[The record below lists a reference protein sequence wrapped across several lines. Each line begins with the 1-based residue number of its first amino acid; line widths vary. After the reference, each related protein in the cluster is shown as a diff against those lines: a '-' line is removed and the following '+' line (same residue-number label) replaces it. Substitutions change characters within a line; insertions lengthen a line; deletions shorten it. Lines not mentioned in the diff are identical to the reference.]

1 MITIIVEKPS
11 VARQISRVIGA
22 MERKVG
28 YYGGNNYCVTWAFGH
43 LIQLAMPEAYGVVG
57 YRQENLPIIP
67 DMFQLVSRKD
77 GKGKEDDGV
86 KEQLRVIKN
95 LFEHTE
101 KIIVATDAGR
111 EGELI
116 FRYLYQYLD
125 CHVPFQ
131 RLWISSLTDKAIKE
145 GLKNLKDG
153 HDFDNLFLSAKAR
166 SEADWLVGINATQA
180 LTIAAG
186 RGTYSL
192 GRVQTP
198 TLAMVCRRFLE
209 NKNFKPTQ
217 FWQMHFTTGGDG
229 KAASKREQSQTCL
242 NSAEREQPRPKVRAV
257 KFQTTERWDDKTTA
271 ESLYQQLKGYKS
283 VVISKVECKEK
294 TEEPP
299 LLYDLTALQKD
310 ANVKY
315 GFTAEQTLAIAQKL
329 YEAKVITYP
338 RTSSRYIPDD
348 VYDEI
353 PKLLRTFQDNEQWG
367 ALSMTICKPN
377 THSVD
382 ASKVT
387 DHHALL
393 ITGEK
398 LEHPSNDD
406 KKIYNMI
413 VARMLEAFSDK
424 CEKQQTT
431 ITVEVDGVQ
440 FVTKGTVIKKAGW
453 RFIQNEENDNDRL
466 PNWKEGQE
474 LVVSGWG
481 LAEGKTKPIPIHTEA
496 TLLSEMESCGKGIDD
511 EELAQ
516 AIKECGIGTPATRAN
531 IIETLINREY
541 MIRLNKQLIPTEK
554 GLFIYDLLK
563 DKQIADVAMTGQWE
577 KVLSRIERGEYNA
590 NDFRKGIEDYTGSI
604 VQELLSLEDKFEYS
618 GIGIPCPKCG
628 KGTMQFYKKVV
639 KCDNPACD
647 CNVFREK
654 AGKELTNDQLKALL
668 KEGKTGIIK
677 GFKSNQG
684 NSFDA
689 IVKLNP
695 ETFQTEFSFP
705 ERKKY
710 VKKPLSRK

>member
-1 MITIIVEKPS
+1 MCKTTESIYYHTMITIIAEKPS
-11 VARQISRVIGA
+11 VARQISRVVGA

-57 YRQENLPIIP
+57 FRQENLPIIP

-77 GKGKEDDGV
+77 AKGKEDDGV

-186 RGTYSL
+186 RDTYSL

-217 FWQMHFTTGGDG
+217 FWQMHFTTEGDG
-229 KAASKREQSQTCL
+229 NAI
-242 NSAEREQPRPKVRAV
+242 
-257 KFQTTERWDDKTTA
+257 KFLTTGRWNDKTKA
-271 ESLYQQLKGYKS
+271 ENLYQQLKGYKS

-294 TEEPP
+294 AEEPP

-310 ANVKY
+310 ANVRY
-315 GFTAEQTLAIAQKL
+315 GFTAEQTLAIVQKL
-329 YEAKVITYP
+329 YEAKAITYP
-338 RTSSRYIPDD
+338 RTSSRFIPDD

-353 PKLLRTFQDNEQWG
+353 PKLLRTLQDNEQWG
-367 ALSMTICKPN
+367 ALSMTIRKPN

-398 LEHPSNDD
+398 QEHPSNDD

-413 VARMLEAFSDK
+413 VARMLEAFSEK

-431 ITVEVDGVQ
+431 IAVEVDGVQ

-453 RFIQNEENDNDRL
+453 RFIQNEETDNDRL

-481 LAEGKTKPIPIHTEA
+481 LAEGKTKPVPIHTEA
-496 TLLSEMESCGKGIDD
+496 TLLSEMESCGKGIED

-516 AIKECGIGTPATRAN
+516 AIKECGIGTPATRAS
-531 IIETLINREY
+531 IIETLISREY

-563 DKQIADVAMTGQWE
+563 DKQIANVAMTGQWE
-577 KVLSRIERGEYNA
+577 QTLARIERGEYSSD
-590 NDFRKGIEDYTGSI
+590 DFRKGIEDYTTDI
-604 VQELLSLEDKFEYS
+604 VQELLSLEDKFEHS

-639 KCDNPACD
+639 KCDNPACE
-647 CNVFREK
+647 CHVFREK

-668 KEGKTGIIK
+668 TEGKTGIIK
-677 GFKSNQG
+677 GFKSKQG
-684 NSFDA
+684 NAFDA
-689 IVKLNP
+689 VVILNR
-695 ETFQTEFSFP
+695 ETYQTEFSFP
-705 ERKKY
+705 EQKKN

>member
-1 MITIIVEKPS
+1 MITIIAEKPS
-11 VARQISRVIGA
+11 VARQISRVVGA
-22 MERKVG
+22 TQRKVG
-28 YYGGNNYCVTWAFGH
+28 YYGGNGYCVTWAFGH
-43 LIQLAMPEAYGVVG
+43 LIQLAMPEAYGVTG
-57 YRQENLPIIP
+57 FRREALPIIP
-67 DMFQLVSRKD
+67 KEFQLVIRKNL
-77 GKGKEDDGV
+77 KGDEELSLN
-86 KEQLRVIKN
+86 EQVYTIKN
-95 LFEHTE
+95 LFENSE
-101 KIIVATDAGR
+101 YIIVATDAGR

-116 FRYLYQYLD
+116 FRYVYQYLN
-125 CHVPFQ
+125 CHTPFK

-145 GLKNLKDG
+145 GLDNLRNG
-153 HDFDNLFLSAKAR
+153 HEYDNLFLAAKAR

-186 RGTYSL
+186 KGTYSL

-209 NKNFKPTQ
+209 NKNFKPIQ
-217 FWQMHFTTGGDG
+217 FWQMHFTTEGDG
-229 KAASKREQSQTCL
+229 DAI
-242 NSAEREQPRPKVRAV
+242 
-257 KFQTTERWDDKTTA
+257 KFQTTERWNDKTTA
-271 ESLYQQLKGYKS
+271 ENLYQQLKGNKN
-283 VVISKVECKEK
+283 VVVSKVECKDK

-315 GFTAEQTLAIAQKL
+315 GYTAEHTLSIAQKL

-348 VYDEI
+348 VFEEI
-353 PKLLRTFQDNEQWG
+353 PKLLRTLENSQQWG
-367 ALSMTICKPN
+367 ALSMTIRKPN
-377 THSVD
+377 TRSVD

-398 LEHPSNDD
+398 LEYPSNDD

-413 VARMLEAFSDK
+413 VARMLEAFSEK

-431 ITVEVDGVQ
+431 VTVEVKGVT
-440 FVTKGTVIKKAGW
+440 FAVKGTVIKKAGW
-453 RFIQNEENDNDRL
+453 RFIQNEEADNDRL

-474 LVVSGWG
+474 LAISGWG
-481 LAEGKTKPIPIHTEA
+481 LAEGKTKPVPIHTEA
-496 TLLSEMESCGKGIDD
+496 TLLSEMESCGKGIED

-577 KVLSRIERGEYNA
+577 QSLARIERGEYSA
-590 NDFRKGIEDYTGSI
+590 EDFRKGIEDYTGSI
-604 VQELLSLEDKFEYS
+604 VQELLSLEDKFVHS

-647 CNVFREK
+647 CHVFREK

-668 KEGKTGIIK
+668 TDGKTGIIK
-677 GFKSNQG
+677 GFKSKQG

-705 ERKKY
+705 ERKKSA
-710 VKKPLSRK
+710 KKGKSR

>member
-1 MITIIVEKPS
+1 MITIIAEKPS
-11 VARQISRVIGA
+11 VARQISRVVGA

-43 LIQLAMPEAYGVVG
+43 LIQLAMPEAYGVTG
-57 YRQENLPIIP
+57 FRRESLPIIP
-67 DMFQLVSRKD
+67 DEFQLISRKD
-77 GKGKEDDGV
+77 AKGNEDAGV
-86 KEQLRVIKN
+86 KEQLKVIKN
-95 LFEHTE
+95 LFEHSE
-101 KIIVATDAGR
+101 KVIVATDAGR

-125 CHVPFQ
+125 CHVPFL

-153 HDFDNLFLSAKAR
+153 HDFDNLYLSAKAR

-186 RGTYSL
+186 KGTYSL

-198 TLAMVCRRFLE
+198 TLAMVCRRFTE
-209 NKNFKPTQ
+209 NKNFKPKA
-217 FWQMHFTTGGDG
+217 FWQMHFTTEGDG
-229 KAASKREQSQTCL
+229 G
-242 NSAEREQPRPKVRAV
+242 AV
-257 KFQTTERWDDKTTA
+257 KFLTAERWEDKETA
-271 ESLYQQLKGYKS
+271 ETLYQQLKGNKS
-283 VVISKVECKEK
+283 VVITKVECKEK

-329 YEAKVITYP
+329 YEAKAITYP

-353 PKLLRTFQDNEQWG
+353 PKLLRTLADNEQWG
-367 ALSMTICKPN
+367 ALSMTIRKPSRR
-377 THSVD
+377 SVD

-398 LEHPSNDD
+398 LQYPSNDD

-413 VARMLEAFSDK
+413 IARMLEAFSDK
-424 CEKQQTT
+424 CVKELTT
-431 ITVEVDGVQ
+431 VTAEVNGVP
-440 FVTKGTVIKKAGW
+440 FVTKGTVIRQPGW
-453 RFIQNEENDNDRL
+453 RFINNEETDNDRL
-466 PNWKEGQE
+466 PKWKEGQM
-474 LVVSGWG
+474 LSVSGWG
-481 LAEGKTKPIPIHTEA
+481 LAEGKTKPVPIHTEA
-496 TLLSEMESCGKGIDD
+496 TLLSEMESCGKGIED

-531 IIETLINREY
+531 IIETLIAREY
-541 MIRLNKQLIPTEK
+541 MIRLSKQLIPTEK

-563 DKQIADVAMTGQWE
+563 DRQIADVAMTGQWE
-577 KVLSRIERGEYNA
+577 QTLARIERGEYNA
-590 NDFRKGIEDYTGSI
+590 DDFRKGIENYTGSI
-604 VQELLSLEDKFEYS
+604 VQELLSLEDRFEHS

-647 CNVFREK
+647 CHVFREK

-668 KEGKTGIIK
+668 TEGRTGIIK
-677 GFKSNQG
+677 GFKSKQG

-689 IVKLNP
+689 VVTLNRD
-695 ETFQTEFSFP
+695 TFQTEFSFP
-705 ERKKY
+705 ERKKSA
-710 VKKPLSRK
+710 KKPQSRK

>member
-1 MITIIVEKPS
+1 MYKTTESIYYHTMITIIAEKPS
-11 VARQISRVIGA
+11 VARQISRVVGA

-57 YRQENLPIIP
+57 FRRESLPIIP

-95 LFEHTE
+95 LLEHTE

-153 HDFDNLFLSAKAR
+153 HDFDDLFLSAKAR
-166 SEADWLVGINATQA
+166 SEADWIVGINATQA

-186 RGTYSL
+186 KGTYSL

-217 FWQMHFTTGGDG
+217 FWQMHFTTEDDGD
-229 KAASKREQSQTCL
+229 
-242 NSAEREQPRPKVRAV
+242 VI
-257 KFQTTERWDDKTTA
+257 KFQTTVRWNDKTTA
-271 ESLYQQLKGYKS
+271 ESLYQQLKGDKS

-294 TEEPP
+294 AEEPP

-310 ANVKY
+310 ANVRY
-315 GFTAEQTLAIAQKL
+315 GFTAEQTLTIAQKL

-353 PKLLRTFQDNEQWG
+353 PKLLRTLQENEQWG
-367 ALSMTICKPN
+367 ALSMTIRKPN
-377 THSVD
+377 TRSVD
-382 ASKVT
+382 ATKVT

-413 VARMLEAFSDK
+413 VARMLEAFSEK

-431 ITVEVDGVQ
+431 IMVEVDGVQ

-453 RFIQNEENDNDRL
+453 RFIQNEETDNDRL

-474 LVVSGWG
+474 LAVSGWG
-481 LAEGKTKPIPIHTEA
+481 LAEGKTKPVPIHTEA

-516 AIKECGIGTPATRAN
+516 AIKDCGIGTPATRAN

-577 KVLSRIERGEYNA
+577 KALSRIERGEYNA
-590 NDFRKGIEDYTGSI
+590 NNFRKGIEDYTTGI
-604 VQELLSLEDKFEYS
+604 VQELLSLEDKFEHS

-647 CNVFREK
+647 CHVFREK
-654 AGKELTNDQLKALL
+654 AGKELTNEQLKALL
-668 KEGKTGIIK
+668 TEGKTGIIK
-677 GFKSNQG
+677 GFKSKQG

-689 IVKLNP
+689 VVTLNH
-695 ETFQTEFSFP
+695 ETYQTEFSFP
-705 ERKKY
+705 ERKKNS
-710 VKKPLSRK
+710 KKPLSRK

>member
-1 MITIIVEKPS
+1 MITIIAEKPS
-11 VARQISRVIGA
+11 VARQISRVVGA
-22 MERKVG
+22 TQRKIG
-28 YYGGNNYCVTWAFGH
+28 YYGGNGYCVTWAFGH
-43 LIQLAMPEAYGVVG
+43 LVQLAMPDAYGVTG
-57 YRQENLPIIP
+57 FRRESLPIIP
-67 DMFQLVSRKD
+67 DEFQLVARK
-77 GKGKEDDGV
+77 GAKQEVEGIN
-86 KEQLRVIKN
+86 EQMRVIKN
-95 LFEHTE
+95 LFTHSDS
-101 KIIVATDAGR
+101 IIVATDAGR

-116 FRYLYQYLD
+116 FRYLYQFLD
-125 CHVPFQ
+125 CHTPFQ

-145 GLKNLKDG
+145 GLNTLKDG

-166 SEADWLVGINATQA
+166 SEADWLIGINATQA

-186 RGTYSL
+186 KGTYSL

-217 FWQMHFTTGGDG
+217 FWQMHFTTEGDG
-229 KAASKREQSQTCL
+229 Q
-242 NSAEREQPRPKVRAV
+242 AV
-257 KFQTTERWDDKTTA
+257 KFQTPERWKDKETA
-271 ESLYQQLKGYKS
+271 ESLYQQIKGNKS
-283 VVISKVECKEK
+283 VVITKVECKEK

-329 YEAKVITYP
+329 YEAKAITYP
-338 RTSSRYIPDD
+338 RTSSRYILDD

-353 PKLLRTFQDNEQWG
+353 PKLLRTLQDNEQWG
-367 ALSMTICKPN
+367 ALSMTIRKPN
-377 THSVD
+377 TRSVD
-382 ASKVT
+382 SSKVT

-431 ITVEVDGVQ
+431 VNVEVDGVQ
-440 FVTKGTVIKKAGW
+440 FVTKGTVIMKAGW
-453 RFIQNEENDNDRL
+453 RFIQNEETNNDRL
-466 PNWKEGQE
+466 PNWKEGQT
-474 LVVSGWG
+474 LPISGWG
-481 LAEGKTKPIPIHTEA
+481 LAEGKTKPVPIHTEA
-496 TLLSEMESCGKGIDD
+496 TLLSEMESCGKGIND

-577 KVLSRIERGEYNA
+577 QALARIERGEYSA
-590 NDFRKGIEDYTGSI
+590 EDFRKGIEDYTGSI
-604 VQELLSLEDKFEYS
+604 VQELLFLEDKFEHS

-647 CNVFREK
+647 CHVFREK
-654 AGKELTNDQLKALL
+654 AGKELTNEQLKALL
-668 KEGKTGIIK
+668 TEGKTGIIK
-677 GFKSNQG
+677 GFKSKQG

-689 IVKLNP
+689 VVTLNH
-695 ETFQTEFSFP
+695 ETYQTEFSFP
-705 ERKKY
+705 ERKSQP
-710 VKKPLSRK
+710 KKGKTRK

>member
-1 MITIIVEKPS
+1 MITIIAEKPS
-11 VARQISRVIGA
+11 VARQISRVVGA

-43 LIQLAMPEAYGVVG
+43 LIQLAMPEAYGVTG
-57 YRQENLPIIP
+57 FRRESLPIIP
-67 DMFQLVSRKD
+67 NVFQLVSRKD
-77 GKGKEDDGV
+77 AKGKEDDGV

-166 SEADWLVGINATQA
+166 SEADWLVGINATQV

-186 RGTYSL
+186 KGTYSL

-209 NKNFKPTQ
+209 NKNFVPTQ
-217 FWQMHFTTGGDG
+217 FWQMHFTTEGDG
-229 KAASKREQSQTCL
+229 K
-242 NSAEREQPRPKVRAV
+242 AV
-257 KFQTTERWDDKTTA
+257 KFQTTERWNDKTTA
-271 ESLYQQLKGYKS
+271 ESLYQQLKGNKS

-310 ANVKY
+310 ANVRY
-315 GFTAEQTLAIAQKL
+315 GFTAEQTLTIAQKL

-338 RTSSRYIPDD
+338 RTSSRYISDD
-348 VYDEI
+348 VYEEI
-353 PKLLRTFQDNEQWG
+353 PKLLRTLQDNEQWG
-367 ALSMTICKPN
+367 ALSMTIRKPN

-413 VARMLEAFSDK
+413 VARMLEAFSEK

-431 ITVEVDGVQ
+431 ITVEVEGVL
-440 FVTKGTVIKKAGW
+440 FAVKGTVIKKAGW
-453 RFIQNEENDNDRL
+453 RFIHNEDTDNDRL
-466 PNWKEGQE
+466 PNWIEGQE
-474 LVVSGWG
+474 LAISGWG
-481 LAEGKTKPIPIHTEA
+481 LAEGKTKPVPIHTEA
-496 TLLSEMESCGKGIDD
+496 SLLSEMESCGKGIND

-516 AIKECGIGTPATRAN
+516 AIKECGIGTPATRAS
-531 IIETLINREY
+531 IIETLIAREY
-541 MIRLNKQLIPTEK
+541 IIRLNKQLIPTEK

-577 KVLSRIERGEYNA
+577 QALARIERGEYSA
-590 NDFRKGIEDYTGSI
+590 EDFRKGIEDYTGSI
-604 VQELLSLEDKFEYS
+604 VQELLFLEDKFEHS

-639 KCDNPACD
+639 KCVNPACD
-647 CNVFREK
+647 CHVFREK
-654 AGKELTNDQLKALL
+654 AGKELTNEQLKALL
-668 KEGKTGIIK
+668 TEGKTGIIK
-677 GFKSNQG
+677 GFKSKQG

-689 IVKLNP
+689 VVTLNH
-695 ETFQTEFSFP
+695 ETYQTEFSFP
-705 ERKKY
+705 ERKSQP
-710 VKKPLSRK
+710 KKGKTRK

>member
-1 MITIIVEKPS
+1 MYKTTESIYYHTMITIIAEKPS
-11 VARQISRVIGA
+11 VARQISRVVGA
-22 MERKVG
+22 LERKVG
-28 YYGGNNYCVTWAFGH
+28 YYGGNNYCVTWAYGH
-43 LIQLAMPEAYGVVG
+43 LIQLAMPEAYGVTG
-57 YRQENLPIIP
+57 FRRDSLPIIP
-67 DMFQLVSRKD
+67 DVFQLVSRKD
-77 GKGKEDDGV
+77 GKGKEDDAV

-95 LFEHTE
+95 LLEHTE

-153 HDFDNLFLSAKAR
+153 HDFDNLFHSAKAR

-217 FWQMHFTTGGDG
+217 FWQMHFTTED
-229 KAASKREQSQTCL
+229 KSK
-242 NSAEREQPRPKVRAV
+242 VV
-257 KFQTTERWDDKTTA
+257 KFQTSERWNDKTTA
-271 ESLYQQLKGYKS
+271 ENLYQQLKGYKS
-283 VVISKVECKEK
+283 VIISKVECKEK
-294 TEEPP
+294 AEEPP

-310 ANVKY
+310 ANVRY
-315 GFTAEQTLAIAQKL
+315 GFTAEQTLTIAQKL
-329 YEAKVITYP
+329 YEAKAITYP
-338 RTSSRYIPDD
+338 RTSSCYISDD

-353 PKLLRTFQDNEQWG
+353 PKLLRTLQDNEQWG
-367 ALSMTICKPN
+367 ALSMTIRKPN

-413 VARMLEAFSDK
+413 VDRMLEAFSDK

-440 FVTKGTVIKKAGW
+440 FVTKGTVVKKAGW
-453 RFIQNEENDNDRL
+453 RFIQNEETDNDRL

-474 LVVSGWG
+474 LAVSGWG
-481 LAEGKTKPIPIHTEA
+481 LAEGKTKPVPIHTEA

-541 MIRLNKQLIPTEK
+541 MNRLNKQLIPTEK

-577 KVLSRIERGEYNA
+577 QTLARIERGEYSA
-590 NDFRKGIEDYTGSI
+590 EDFRKGIEDYTGSI
-604 VQELLSLEDKFEYS
+604 VQELLSLEDKFEHS
-618 GIGIPCPKCG
+618 GIGILCPKCG
-628 KGTMQFYKKVV
+628 KGTMLFYKKVV

-647 CNVFREK
+647 CHVFREK

-668 KEGKTGIIK
+668 TEGRTGVIK
-677 GFKSNQG
+677 GFKSKQG

-689 IVKLNP
+689 VVILNR
-695 ETFQTEFSFP
+695 ETYQTEFSFP
-705 ERKKY
+705 ERKNM
-710 VKKPLSRK
+710 

>member
-1 MITIIVEKPS
+1 MITIIAEKPS
-11 VARQISRVIGA
+11 VARQISRVVGA

-43 LIQLAMPEAYGVVG
+43 LIQLAMPEAYGVTG
-57 YRQENLPIIP
+57 FRRESLPIIP
-67 DMFQLVSRKD
+67 EMFHLVSRKD
-77 GKGKEDDGV
+77 AKGKEDDGV

-186 RGTYSL
+186 KGTYSL

-217 FWQMHFTTGGDG
+217 FWQMHFTTEGDG
-229 KAASKREQSQTCL
+229 K
-242 NSAEREQPRPKVRAV
+242 AV
-257 KFQTTERWDDKTTA
+257 KFQTAERWNDKETA
-271 ESLYQQLKGYKS
+271 ESLYQQLKGNKS

-315 GFTAEQTLAIAQKL
+315 GFTAEQTLAVAQKL
-329 YEAKVITYP
+329 YEAKAITYP

-353 PKLLRTFQDNEQWG
+353 PKLLRTLQDNEQWG
-367 ALSMTICKPN
+367 ALSMTIRKPN
-377 THSVD
+377 TRSVD

-398 LEHPSNDD
+398 IEHPSNDD

-413 VARMLEAFSDK
+413 VARMLEAFSEK

-431 ITVEVDGVQ
+431 VTVEVEGVP
-440 FVTKGTVIKKAGW
+440 FAVKGTVIKKAGW
-453 RFIQNEENDNDRL
+453 RFIQNEDTDNDRL
-466 PNWKEGQE
+466 PNWKEGQT
-474 LVVSGWG
+474 LPVSGWG
-481 LAEGKTKPIPIHTEA
+481 MAEGKTKPVPIHTEA

-516 AIKECGIGTPATRAN
+516 AIKECGIGTPATRAS
-531 IIETLINREY
+531 IIETLIAREY
-541 MIRLNKQLIPTEK
+541 IIRLNKQLISTEK
-554 GLFIYDLLK
+554 GLFINDLLK
-563 DKQIADVAMTGQWE
+563 DKQIADVAMTRQWE
-577 KVLSRIERGEYNA
+577 QTFARIERGEYSA
-590 NDFRKGIEDYTGSI
+590 DDFRKGIEDYTAGI
-604 VQELLSLEDKFEYS
+604 VQELLSLEDRFEHS

-647 CNVFREK
+647 CHVFREK

-668 KEGKTGIIK
+668 TDGKTGIIK
-677 GFKSNQG
+677 GFKSKQG
-684 NSFDA
+684 NPFDA
-689 IVKLNP
+689 IVRLNP
-695 ETFQTEFSFP
+695 ETFQTEFEFP
-705 ERKKY
+705 ERKSQP
-710 VKKPLSRK
+710 KKGKTRK

>member
-1 MITIIVEKPS
+1 MITIIAEKPS
-11 VARQISRVIGA
+11 VARQISRVVGA

-28 YYGGNNYCVTWAFGH
+28 YYGGNNYCVTWVFGH
-43 LIQLAMPEAYGVVG
+43 LIQLAMPEAYGITG
-57 YRQENLPIIP
+57 FRRESLPIIP
-67 DMFQLVSRKD
+67 DEFQLISRKD
-77 GKGKEDDGV
+77 AKGNEDAGV
-86 KEQLRVIKN
+86 KEQLKVIKN
-95 LFEHTE
+95 LFEHSE
-101 KIIVATDAGR
+101 KVIVATDAGR

-125 CHVPFQ
+125 CHVPFL

-153 HDFDNLFLSAKAR
+153 HDFDNLYLSAKAR

-186 RGTYSL
+186 KGTYSL

-198 TLAMVCRRFLE
+198 TLAMVCRRFTE
-209 NKNFKPTQ
+209 NKNFKPKA
-217 FWQMHFTTGGDG
+217 FWQMHFTTEGDG
-229 KAASKREQSQTCL
+229 K
-242 NSAEREQPRPKVRAV
+242 AV
-257 KFQTTERWDDKTTA
+257 KFQTTDRWDDKETA
-271 ESLYQQLKGYKS
+271 ETLYQQLKGNKS
-283 VVISKVECKEK
+283 VVVTKVECKEK

-329 YEAKVITYP
+329 YEAKAITYP

-353 PKLLRTFQDNEQWG
+353 PKLLRTLADNEQWG
-367 ALSMTICKPN
+367 ALSMTIRKPN
-377 THSVD
+377 RHSVD

-398 LEHPSNDD
+398 LQYPSNDD

-413 VARMLEAFSDK
+413 IARMLEAFSDK
-424 CEKQQTT
+424 CVKELTT
-431 ITVEVDGVQ
+431 VTAEVNGVP
-440 FVTKGTVIKKAGW
+440 FVTKGTVIRQPGW
-453 RFIQNEENDNDRL
+453 RFINNEETDNDRL
-466 PNWKEGQE
+466 PKWKEGQM
-474 LVVSGWG
+474 LSVSGWG
-481 LAEGKTKPIPIHTEA
+481 LAEGKTKPVPIHTEA
-496 TLLSEMESCGKGIDD
+496 TLLSEMESCGKGIED

-531 IIETLINREY
+531 IIETLIAREY
-541 MIRLNKQLIPTEK
+541 MIRLSKQLIPTEK

-563 DKQIADVAMTGQWE
+563 DRQIADVAMTGQWE
-577 KVLSRIERGEYNA
+577 QTLARIERGEYNA
-590 NDFRKGIEDYTGSI
+590 DDFRKGIENYTGSI
-604 VQELLSLEDKFEYS
+604 VQELLSLEDRFEHS

-647 CNVFREK
+647 CHVFREK

-668 KEGKTGIIK
+668 TEGRTGIIK
-677 GFKSNQG
+677 GFKSKQG

-689 IVKLNP
+689 VVTLNSD
-695 ETFQTEFSFP
+695 TFLTEFTFP
-705 ERKKY
+705 ERKKSA
-710 VKKPLSRK
+710 KKPQSRK

>member
-1 MITIIVEKPS
+1 MITIIAEKPS
-11 VARQISRVIGA
+11 VARQISRVVGA
-22 MERKVG
+22 TQRKVG

-43 LIQLAMPEAYGVVG
+43 LIQLAMPEAYGVTG
-57 YRQENLPIIP
+57 FRREALPIIP
-67 DMFQLVSRKD
+67 KEFKLVIRKNL
-77 GKGKEDDGV
+77 KGDEELGLN
-86 KEQLRVIKN
+86 EQVYAIKN
-95 LFEHTE
+95 LFDHSEY
-101 KIIVATDAGR
+101 IIVATDAGR

-116 FRYLYQYLD
+116 FRYVYQYLN
-125 CHVPFQ
+125 CHTPFK

-145 GLKNLKDG
+145 GLDSLRDG
-153 HDFDNLFLSAKAR
+153 HEYDNLFLAAKAR

-209 NKNFKPTQ
+209 NKNFKPTR
-217 FWQMHFTTGGDG
+217 FWQMHFTTEVDG
-229 KAASKREQSQTCL
+229 K
-242 NSAEREQPRPKVRAV
+242 AV
-257 KFQTTERWDDKTTA
+257 KFQTTERWNDKTTA
-271 ESLYQQLKGYKS
+271 ENLYQQLKGNKNA
-283 VVISKVECKEK
+283 VITKVEYKEK

-299 LLYDLTALQKD
+299 LLYDLTSLQKD

-329 YEAKVITYP
+329 YEAKAITYP
-338 RTSSRYIPDD
+338 RTSSRYIPGD

-353 PKLLRTFQDNEQWG
+353 PKLLRTLQDNEQWG
-367 ALSMTICKPN
+367 ALSMTIRKPN
-377 THSVD
+377 TRSVD

-413 VARMLEAFSDK
+413 VARMLEAFSEK

-431 ITVEVDGVQ
+431 VTVEVEGVP
-440 FVTKGTVIKKAGW
+440 FTVRGTVIRKAGW
-453 RFIQNEENDNDRL
+453 RFIQNEDTDNDRL

-474 LVVSGWG
+474 LAVSGWG
-481 LAEGKTKPIPIHTEA
+481 LAEGKTKPVPIHTEA

-563 DKQIADVAMTGQWE
+563 GKQIADVAMTGQWE
-577 KVLSRIERGEYNA
+577 QTLARIERGEYNA
-590 NDFRKGIEDYTGSI
+590 HDFRKGIEDYTDCI
-604 VQELLSLEDKFEYS
+604 VQELLSLEDRFEHS

-628 KGTMQFYKKVV
+628 KGTMQFFKKVV

-647 CNVFREK
+647 CHVFREK
-654 AGKELTNDQLKALL
+654 AGKELTDAQLKDLFRD
-668 KEGKTGIIK
+668 GKTGIIK
-677 GFKSNQG
+677 GFKSKQG

-689 IVKLNP
+689 VVTFNR
-695 ETFQTEFSFP
+695 ETYQTEFSFP
-705 ERKKY
+705 ERKKSA
-710 VKKPLSRK
+710 KKGKSR

>member
-1 MITIIVEKPS
+1 MITIIAEKPS
-11 VARQISRVIGA
+11 VARQISRVVGA

-43 LIQLAMPEAYGVVG
+43 LIQLAMPEAYGITG
-57 YRQENLPIIP
+57 FRRESLPIIP
-67 DMFQLVSRKD
+67 NEFQLNSRKD
-77 GKGKEDDGV
+77 AKGKEDDGV

-153 HDFDNLFLSAKAR
+153 HDFDNLYLSAKAR

-186 RGTYSL
+186 NGTYSL

-198 TLAMVCRRFLE
+198 TLAMVCRRFRE
-209 NKNFKPTQ
+209 NKDFMPKT
-217 FWQMHFTTGGDG
+217 FWQMHFTTEGDG
-229 KAASKREQSQTCL
+229 K
-242 NSAEREQPRPKVRAV
+242 AV
-257 KFQTTERWDDKTTA
+257 KFQTSERWNDKITA
-271 ESLYQQLKGYKS
+271 ESLYQQLKGNKN
-283 VVISKVECKEK
+283 VVITKVECKEK

-310 ANVKY
+310 ANVRY

-329 YEAKVITYP
+329 YETKAITYP

-353 PKLLRTFQDNEQWG
+353 PKLLRTLQDNEQWG
-367 ALSMTICKPN
+367 ALSMTIRNPN
-377 THSVD
+377 TRSVD
-382 ASKVT
+382 ATKVT

-413 VARMLEAFSDK
+413 VARMLEAFSEK

-431 ITVEVDGVQ
+431 IKVEVNGVQ

-453 RFIQNEENDNDRL
+453 RFIQNEETDNDRL
-466 PNWKEGQE
+466 PNWKDGQE
-474 LVVSGWG
+474 LSVSGWG
-481 LAEGKTKPIPIHTEA
+481 LAEGKTKPVPIHTEA

-516 AIKECGIGTPATRAN
+516 AIKECGIGTPATRAS
-531 IIETLINREY
+531 IIETLIAREY

-554 GLFIYDLLK
+554 GLYIYDLLK

-577 KVLSRIERGEYNA
+577 QALARIERGEYSA
-590 NDFRKGIEDYTGSI
+590 EVFRKGIEDYTGSI
-604 VQELLSLEDKFEYS
+604 VQELLALEDKFEHS

-647 CNVFREK
+647 CHVFREK

-668 KEGKTGIIK
+668 TEGKTGIIK
-677 GFKSNQG
+677 GFKSKQG

-689 IVKLNP
+689 VVTLNCD
-695 ETFQTEFSFP
+695 TFQTEFSFP
-705 ERKKY
+705 ERKKSA
-710 VKKPLSRK
+710 KKPQSRK

>member
-1 MITIIVEKPS
+1 MITIIAEKPS
-11 VARQISRVIGA
+11 VARQISRVVGA
-22 MERKVG
+22 TQRKVG

-43 LIQLAMPEAYGVVG
+43 LMQLAMPEAYGVTG
-57 YRQENLPIIP
+57 FRRETIPIIP
-67 DMFQLVSRKD
+67 KEFKLVIRKNL
-77 GKGKEDDGV
+77 KGDEELSLN
-86 KEQLRVIKN
+86 EQVYAIKN
-95 LFEHTE
+95 LFDHSEY
-101 KIIVATDAGR
+101 IIVATDAGR

-116 FRYLYQYLD
+116 FRYVYQYLN
-125 CHVPFQ
+125 CHTPFK

-145 GLKNLKDG
+145 GLDNLRDG
-153 HDFDNLFLSAKAR
+153 HEYDNLFLAAKAR

-198 TLAMVCRRFLE
+198 TLAMVCHRFLE
-209 NKNFKPTQ
+209 NKNFVPTP
-217 FWQMHFTTGGDG
+217 FWQMHFTTGDDG
-229 KAASKREQSQTCL
+229 K
-242 NSAEREQPRPKVRAV
+242 AV
-257 KFQTTERWDDKTTA
+257 KFQTTERWNDKETA
-271 ESLYQQLKGYKS
+271 ESLYQQLKGNKS

-294 TEEPP
+294 TEDPP

-329 YEAKVITYP
+329 YEAKAITYP

-353 PKLLRTFQDNEQWG
+353 PKLLRTLQENEQWG
-367 ALSMTICKPN
+367 ALSMTIRKPN
-377 THSVD
+377 TRSVD
-382 ASKVT
+382 ATKVT

-413 VARMLEAFSDK
+413 VARMLEAFSEK

-431 ITVEVDGVQ
+431 IMVEVDGVQ

-453 RFIQNEENDNDRL
+453 RFIQNEETDNDRL

-474 LVVSGWG
+474 LAVSGWG
-481 LAEGKTKPIPIHTEA
+481 LAEGKTKPVPIHTEA

-563 DKQIADVAMTGQWE
+563 DKQITDVAMTGRWE
-577 KVLSRIERGEYNA
+577 QTLVRIERGEYNA
-590 NDFRKGIEDYTGSI
+590 EDFRKSIEDYTGSI
-604 VQELLSLEDKFEYS
+604 VHELLSLEDKFEHS

-647 CNVFREK
+647 CHVFREK
-654 AGKELTNDQLKALL
+654 AGKELTDAQLKDLL
-668 KEGKTGIIK
+668 TEGRTGLIK
-677 GFKSNQG
+677 GFKSKQG

-689 IVKLNP
+689 VLRLNDQF
-695 ETFQTEFSFP
+695 ETEFSFP
-705 ERKKY
+705 ERKKS
-710 VKKPLSRK
+710 VKKPQSRK

>member
-1 MITIIVEKPS
+1 MITIIAEKPS
-11 VARQISRVIGA
+11 VARQISRVVGA
-22 MERKVG
+22 TQRKVG

-43 LIQLAMPEAYGVVG
+43 LMQLAMPEAYGVTG
-57 YRQENLPIIP
+57 FRREALPIIP
-67 DMFQLVSRKD
+67 KEFKLVIRKNL
-77 GKGKEDDGV
+77 KGDEELSLN
-86 KEQLRVIKN
+86 EQVYAIKN
-95 LFEHTE
+95 LFDHSEY
-101 KIIVATDAGR
+101 IIVATDAGR

-116 FRYLYQYLD
+116 FRYVYQYLN
-125 CHVPFQ
+125 CHTPFK

-145 GLKNLKDG
+145 GLDNLRDG
-153 HDFDNLFLSAKAR
+153 HEYDNLFLAAKAR

-198 TLAMVCRRFLE
+198 TLAMVCHRFLE

-217 FWQMHFTTGGDG
+217 FWQMHFTTDGNGG
-229 KAASKREQSQTCL
+229 AI
-242 NSAEREQPRPKVRAV
+242 
-257 KFQTTERWDDKTTA
+257 KFLTTERWNDKTTA
-271 ESLYQQLKGYKS
+271 ENLYQKLKGYKS

-294 TEEPP
+294 MEEPP

-315 GFTAEQTLAIAQKL
+315 GFTAEQTLAITQKL
-329 YEAKVITYP
+329 YEAKAITYP

-353 PKLLRTFQDNEQWG
+353 PKLLRTLQDNEQWG
-367 ALSMTICKPN
+367 ALSMTIRKPN
-377 THSVD
+377 TRSVD

-431 ITVEVDGVQ
+431 ITVEVEGVP
-440 FVTKGTVIKKAGW
+440 FAVKGTVIKKAGW
-453 RFIQNEENDNDRL
+453 RFIQNEDTDNDHL

-474 LVVSGWG
+474 LAVSGWG
-481 LAEGKTKPIPIHTEA
+481 LGEGKTKPVPIHTEA

-541 MIRLNKQLIPTEK
+541 VIRLNKQLIPTEK

-563 DKQIADVAMTGQWE
+563 DKQIANVAMTGQWE
-577 KVLSRIERGEYNA
+577 QTLARIEQGEYNA
-590 NDFRKGIEDYTGSI
+590 EDFHKSIEDYTGSI
-604 VQELLSLEDKFEYS
+604 VQELLSLEDKFEHS
-618 GIGIPCPKCG
+618 GIGISCPKCG

-647 CNVFREK
+647 MHIFREK
-654 AGKELTNDQLKALL
+654 AGKELTDTQLKDLIRD
-668 KEGKTGIIK
+668 GKTGIIK
-677 GFKSNQG
+677 GFKSKQG

-689 IVKLNP
+689 VVTLNG

-705 ERKKY
+705 ERKKSA
-710 VKKPLSRK
+710 KKGKSR

>member
-1 MITIIVEKPS
+1 MITIIAEKPS
-11 VARQISRVIGA
+11 VVRQISRVVGA

-43 LIQLAMPEAYGVVG
+43 LIQLAMPEAYGVTG
-57 YRQENLPIIP
+57 FRRESLPIIP
-67 DMFQLVSRKD
+67 DIFQLVSRKD
-77 GKGKEDDGV
+77 AKGKEDDGV

-166 SEADWLVGINATQA
+166 SEADWLIGINATQA

-198 TLAMVCRRFLE
+198 TLAMVCHRFLE

-217 FWQMHFTTGGDG
+217 FWQMHFTTEGDG
-229 KAASKREQSQTCL
+229 Q
-242 NSAEREQPRPKVRAV
+242 AV
-257 KFQTTERWDDKTTA
+257 KFQTTERWNYKETA
-271 ESLYQQLKGYKS
+271 ESIYQQLKKNKS
-283 VVISKVECKEK
+283 VFISKVECKEK

-315 GFTAEQTLAIAQKL
+315 GFTAEQTLAIAQRL
-329 YEAKVITYP
+329 YEARAITYP

-353 PKLLRTFQDNEQWG
+353 PKLLRTLQDNEQWG
-367 ALSMTICKPN
+367 ALSMTIRKPN
-377 THSVD
+377 TRSVD

-431 ITVEVDGVQ
+431 VAVEVESVP
-440 FVTKGTVIKKAGW
+440 FAVKGTVIKKAGW
-453 RFIQNEENDNDRL
+453 RFIQNEETDNDRL
-466 PNWKEGQE
+466 PNWKAGQE
-474 LVVSGWG
+474 LAISGWG
-481 LAEGKTKPIPIHTEA
+481 LAEGKTKPVPIHTEA

-541 MIRLNKQLIPTEK
+541 MIRLNKQLIPTPK

-563 DKQIADVAMTGQWE
+563 DKQIANVAMTGQWE
-577 KVLSRIERGEYNA
+577 KALSRIELGEYNA

-604 VQELLSLEDKFEYS
+604 VQELLSLEDKFQHS
-618 GIGIPCPKCG
+618 SIGIPCPKCG

-647 CNVFREK
+647 CHVFREK
-654 AGKELTNDQLKALL
+654 AGKELINDQLKALL
-668 KEGKTGIIK
+668 TDGKTGIIK
-677 GFKSNQG
+677 GFKSKQG

-705 ERKKY
+705 ERKKSA
-710 VKKPLSRK
+710 KKGKSR

>member
-1 MITIIVEKPS
+1 MITIIAEKPS
-11 VARQISRVIGA
+11 VARQISRVVGA

-43 LIQLAMPEAYGVVG
+43 LIQLAMPEAYGVTG
-57 YRQENLPIIP
+57 FRRESLPIIP
-67 DMFQLVSRKD
+67 EMFQLVSRKD
-77 GKGKEDDGV
+77 AKGKEDDGV

-198 TLAMVCRRFLE
+198 TLTMVCRRFLE
-209 NKNFKPTQ
+209 NKNFKPTL
-217 FWQMHFTTGGDG
+217 FWQMHFTTEGDG
-229 KAASKREQSQTCL
+229 K
-242 NSAEREQPRPKVRAV
+242 AV
-257 KFQTTERWDDKTTA
+257 KFQTAERWNDKETA
-271 ESLYQQLKGYKS
+271 ESLYQQLKGNKN
-283 VVISKVECKEK
+283 VVITKVECKEK

-310 ANVKY
+310 ANVRY

-329 YEAKVITYP
+329 YEAKAITYP

-353 PKLLRTFQDNEQWG
+353 PKLLRTLQDNKQWG
-367 ALSMTICKPN
+367 ALSMTIRKPN
-377 THSVD
+377 TRSVD

-413 VARMLEAFSDK
+413 VARMLEAFSEK

-440 FVTKGTVIKKAGW
+440 FVTKGTVIKKSGW
-453 RFIQNEENDNDRL
+453 RFIQNEETDNDRL

-474 LVVSGWG
+474 LVASGWG
-481 LAEGKTKPIPIHTEA
+481 LAEGKTKPKPIHTEA

-511 EELAQ
+511 EKLAQ
-516 AIKECGIGTPATRAN
+516 AIKECGIGTPATRAA

-577 KVLSRIERGEYNA
+577 QTLARIERGEYGA
-590 NDFRKGIEDYTGSI
+590 NDFRKGIEDYTASI
-604 VQELLSLEDKFEYS
+604 VQELLSLEDKFEHS

-647 CNVFREK
+647 CHVFREN
-654 AGKELTNDQLKALL
+654 AGKELTNDQLEALL
-668 KEGKTGIIK
+668 TDSKTGIIK
-677 GFKSNQG
+677 GFKSKQG

-689 IVKLNP
+689 IVRLNP
-695 ETFQTEFSFP
+695 ETFQTEFEFP
-705 ERKKY
+705 ERKSQP
-710 VKKPLSRK
+710 KKGKTRK

>member
-1 MITIIVEKPS
+1 MYKTTESIYYHTMITIIAEKPS
-11 VARQISRVIGA
+11 VARQISRVVGA

-43 LIQLAMPEAYGVVG
+43 LIQLAMPEAYGVTG
-57 YRQENLPIIP
+57 FRRESLPIIP
-67 DMFQLVSRKD
+67 EMFQLVSRKD
-77 GKGKEDDGV
+77 AKGKEDDGV

-153 HDFDNLFLSAKAR
+153 NDFDNLFLSAKAR

-198 TLAMVCRRFLE
+198 TLAMVCHRFLE

-217 FWQMHFTTGGDG
+217 FWQMHFTTEGNG
-229 KAASKREQSQTCL
+229 Q
-242 NSAEREQPRPKVRAV
+242 AV
-257 KFQTTERWDDKTTA
+257 KFQTTERWNDKETA
-271 ESLYQQLKGYKS
+271 ESIYQLLKGYKS
-283 VVISKVECKEK
+283 IVISKVECKDK
-294 TEEPP
+294 MEEPP
-299 LLYDLTALQKD
+299 LLYDLTSLQKD

-329 YEAKVITYP
+329 YEAKAITYP

-353 PKLLRTFQDNEQWG
+353 PKLQRTLQDNEQWG
-367 ALSMTICKPN
+367 ALSMTIRKPN
-377 THSVD
+377 TRSVD

-431 ITVEVDGVQ
+431 ITVEVEGVP
-440 FVTKGTVIKKAGW
+440 FAVKGTVIKKAGW
-453 RFIQNEENDNDRL
+453 RFIQNEDTDNDHL

-474 LVVSGWG
+474 LAVSGWG
-481 LAEGKTKPIPIHTEA
+481 LAEGKTKPVPIHTEA

-577 KVLSRIERGEYNA
+577 KALSRIERGEYNA
-590 NDFRKGIEDYTGSI
+590 NDFRKGIEDYTGCI
-604 VQELLSLEDKFEYS
+604 VQELLSLEDKFEHS

-647 CNVFREK
+647 CHVFREK

-668 KEGKTGIIK
+668 TDGKTGIIK
-677 GFKSNQG
+677 GFKSKQG

-689 IVKLNP
+689 IVKLTP

-705 ERKKY
+705 ERKKSA
-710 VKKPLSRK
+710 KKGKSR

>member
-1 MITIIVEKPS
+1 MITIIAEKPS
-11 VARQISRVIGA
+11 VARQISRVVGA
-22 MERKVG
+22 IERKVG

-43 LIQLAMPEAYGVVG
+43 LVQLAMPEAYGVTG
-57 YRQENLPIIP
+57 FRRESLPIIP
-67 DMFQLVSRKD
+67 DDFQLINCKD
-77 GKGKEDDGV
+77 AKGNEAAGV

-95 LFEHTE
+95 LFEHSE

-125 CHVPFQ
+125 CDTPFQ

-145 GLKNLKDG
+145 GLKNLKEG

-186 RGTYSL
+186 KGTYSL

-209 NKNFKPTQ
+209 NKNFKPTT
-217 FWQMHFTTGGDG
+217 FWQMHFTTEGDG
-229 KAASKREQSQTCL
+229 K
-242 NSAEREQPRPKVRAV
+242 AV
-257 KFQTTERWDDKTTA
+257 KFQTSDRWDDKAIA

-329 YEAKVITYP
+329 YEAKAITYP

-353 PKLLRTFQDNEQWG
+353 PKLLRTLADNEQWG
-367 ALSMTICKPN
+367 ALSMTIRKPN
-377 THSVD
+377 RHSVD

-398 LEHPSNDD
+398 LQYPSNDD
-406 KKIYNMI
+406 KKIYNLI
-413 VARMLEAFSDK
+413 VGCMLEAFSDK
-424 CEKQQTT
+424 CIKELTT
-431 ITVEVDGVQ
+431 VTAEVNGVSL
-440 FVTKGTVIKKAGW
+440 VTKGTVIRQQGW
-453 RFIQNEENDNDRL
+453 RFINNEEADSDRL
-466 PNWKEGQE
+466 PKWKEGQE
-474 LVVSGWG
+474 IPVSGWG
-481 LAEGKTKPIPIHTEA
+481 LAEGKTKPVPIHTEA
-496 TLLSEMESCGKGIDD
+496 TLLSEMESCGKGIEN

-516 AIKECGIGTPATRAN
+516 AIKECGIGTPATRAS
-531 IIETLINREY
+531 IIETLIAREY

-554 GLFIYDLLK
+554 GLFIYDLLR

-577 KVLSRIERGEYNA
+577 QTLARIERGEYNA
-590 NDFRKGIEDYTGSI
+590 DDFRKGIEDYTGSI
-604 VQELLSLEDKFEYS
+604 VQELLSLEDRFEHS

-647 CNVFREK
+647 CHVFREK

-668 KEGKTGIIK
+668 TEGRTGIIK
-677 GFKSNQG
+677 GFKSKQG

-689 IVKLNP
+689 VVTLNRN
-695 ETFQTEFSFP
+695 TFQTEFSFP
-705 ERKKY
+705 ERKKSA
-710 VKKPLSRK
+710 KKPQSRK

>member
-1 MITIIVEKPS
+1 MITIIAEKPS
-11 VARQISRVIGA
+11 VARQISRVVGA
-22 MERKVG
+22 TQRKVG
-28 YYGGNNYCVTWAFGH
+28 YYGGNGYCVTWTFGH
-43 LIQLAMPEAYGVVG
+43 LIQLAMPEVYGVTG
-57 YRQENLPIIP
+57 FRRDALPIIP
-67 DMFQLVSRKD
+67 NEFQSVIRKNL
-77 GKGKEDDGV
+77 KGDEELSLN
-86 KEQLRVIKN
+86 EQVYTIKN
-95 LFEHTE
+95 LFEHSDY
-101 KIIVATDAGR
+101 IIVATDAGR

-116 FRYLYQYLD
+116 FRYVYQYLD
-125 CHVPFQ
+125 CHTPFK

-145 GLKNLKDG
+145 GLDSLRDG
-153 HDFDNLFLSAKAR
+153 HEYDNLFLAAKAR

-209 NKNFKPTQ
+209 NKNFKPTK
-217 FWQMHFTTGGDG
+217 FWQMHFTTEGDG
-229 KAASKREQSQTCL
+229 K
-242 NSAEREQPRPKVRAV
+242 AV
-257 KFQTTERWDDKTTA
+257 KFQTAEQWNDKETA
-271 ESLYQQLKGYKS
+271 ESLYQQLKGHKS
-283 VVISKVECKEK
+283 VVISKVECKDK

-299 LLYDLTALQKD
+299 LLYDLTSLQKD

-315 GFTAEQTLAIAQKL
+315 GFTAEQTLTIAQKL
-329 YEAKVITYP
+329 YEAKAITYP

-348 VYDEI
+348 VFDEI
-353 PKLLRTFQDNEQWG
+353 PKLLRTLEDNEQWG
-367 ALSMTICKPN
+367 ALSMTIRKPN
-377 THSVD
+377 RRSVD
-382 ASKVT
+382 TSKVT

-413 VARMLEAFSDK
+413 VARMLEAFSEK

-431 ITVEVDGVQ
+431 ITVEVEGIQ
-440 FVTKGTVIKKAGW
+440 FVTKGTVIKKSGW
-453 RFIQNEENDNDRL
+453 RFIQNEETGNDRL

-474 LVVSGWG
+474 LTVSGWG
-481 LAEGKTKPIPIHTEA
+481 LAEGKTKPVPIHTEA

-531 IIETLINREY
+531 IIETLIAREY

-554 GLFIYDLLK
+554 GLFIYNLLK

-577 KVLSRIERGEYNA
+577 QTLTRIEQGEYNA
-590 NDFRKGIEDYTGSI
+590 DDFRKGIEDYTSSI
-604 VQELLSLEDKFEYS
+604 VNELLSLEDKFEHS
-618 GIGIPCPKCG
+618 GIGMPCPKCG

-647 CNVFREK
+647 MHIFREK
-654 AGKELTNDQLKALL
+654 AGKELTDTQLKNLIRD
-668 KEGKTGIIK
+668 GKSGIIK
-677 GFKSNQG
+677 GFKSKQG

-689 IVKLNP
+689 VVTLNR
-695 ETFQTEFSFP
+695 ETYQTEFSFP
-705 ERKKY
+705 ERKKS
-710 VKKPLSRK
+710 VKKGKSR

>member
-1 MITIIVEKPS
+1 MITIIAEKPS
-11 VARQISRVIGA
+11 VARQISRVVGA

-43 LIQLAMPEAYGVVG
+43 LIQLAMPEAYGVTG
-57 YRQENLPIIP
+57 FRRESLPIIP
-67 DMFQLVSRKD
+67 NVFQLVSRKD
-77 GKGKEDDGV
+77 AKGKEDDGV

-166 SEADWLVGINATQA
+166 SEADWLVGINATQV

-186 RGTYSL
+186 KGTYSL

-209 NKNFKPTQ
+209 NKNFVPTQ
-217 FWQMHFTTGGDG
+217 FWQMHFTTEGDG
-229 KAASKREQSQTCL
+229 K
-242 NSAEREQPRPKVRAV
+242 AV
-257 KFQTTERWDDKTTA
+257 KFQTTERWNDKTTA
-271 ESLYQQLKGYKS
+271 ESLYQQLKGNKS

-310 ANVKY
+310 ANVRY
-315 GFTAEQTLAIAQKL
+315 GFTAEQTLTIAQKL

-338 RTSSRYIPDD
+338 RTSSRYISDD
-348 VYDEI
+348 VYEEI
-353 PKLLRTFQDNEQWG
+353 PKLLRTLQDNEQWG
-367 ALSMTICKPN
+367 ALSMTIRKPN

-413 VARMLEAFSDK
+413 VARMLEAFSEK

-431 ITVEVDGVQ
+431 ITVEVEGVL
-440 FVTKGTVIKKAGW
+440 FAVKGTVIKKAGW
-453 RFIQNEENDNDRL
+453 RFIHNEDTDNDRL
-466 PNWKEGQE
+466 PNWIEGQE
-474 LVVSGWG
+474 LAISGWG
-481 LAEGKTKPIPIHTEA
+481 LAEGKTKPVPIHTEA
-496 TLLSEMESCGKGIDD
+496 SLLSEMESCGKGIND

-516 AIKECGIGTPATRAN
+516 AIKECGIGTPATRAS
-531 IIETLINREY
+531 IIETLIAREY
-541 MIRLNKQLIPTEK
+541 IIRLNKQLIPTEK

-577 KVLSRIERGEYNA
+577 QALARIERGEYSA
-590 NDFRKGIEDYTGSI
+590 EDFRKGIEDYTGSI
-604 VQELLSLEDKFEYS
+604 VQELLFLEDKFEHS

-647 CNVFREK
+647 CHVFREK
-654 AGKELTNDQLKALL
+654 AGKELTNEQLKALL
-668 KEGKTGIIK
+668 TEGKTGIIK
-677 GFKSNQG
+677 GFKSKQG

-689 IVKLNP
+689 VVTLNH
-695 ETFQTEFSFP
+695 ETYQTEFSFP
-705 ERKKY
+705 ERKKTS
-710 VKKPLSRK
+710 KKPLSRK

>member
-1 MITIIVEKPS
+1 MITIIAEKPS
-11 VARQISRVIGA
+11 VARQISRVVGA

-43 LIQLAMPEAYGVVG
+43 LIQLAMPEAYGVTG
-57 YRQENLPIIP
+57 FRRESLPIIP
-67 DMFQLVSRKD
+67 EMFQLVSRKD
-77 GKGKEDDGV
+77 AKGKEDDGV

-116 FRYLYQYLD
+116 FRYLYQYLG
-125 CHVPFQ
+125 CHFPFQ

-209 NKNFKPTQ
+209 NKNFKPTK
-217 FWQMHFTTGGDG
+217 FWQMHFTTEGDG
-229 KAASKREQSQTCL
+229 K
-242 NSAEREQPRPKVRAV
+242 AV
-257 KFQTTERWDDKTTA
+257 KFQTSGRWNDKITA
-271 ESLYQQLKGYKS
+271 ESLYLQLKGNKN
-283 VVISKVECKEK
+283 VVITKVECKEK

-299 LLYDLTALQKD
+299 LLYDLTALQKE

-329 YEAKVITYP
+329 YEAKAITYP

-348 VYDEI
+348 VFDEI
-353 PKLLRTFQDNEQWG
+353 PKLLRTLEDNEQWG
-367 ALSMTICKPN
+367 ALSMTIRKPN
-377 THSVD
+377 TRSVD

-413 VARMLEAFSDK
+413 VARMLEAFSEK

-431 ITVEVDGVQ
+431 VTVEVEGVP
-440 FVTKGTVIKKAGW
+440 FTVKGTVIRKAGW
-453 RFIQNEENDNDRL
+453 RFIQNEDTDNDRL

-474 LVVSGWG
+474 LAVSGWG
-481 LAEGKTKPIPIHTEA
+481 LAEGKTKPVPIHTEA

-516 AIKECGIGTPATRAN
+516 AIKECGIGTPATRAA

-577 KVLSRIERGEYNA
+577 QTLALIERGEYNA
-590 NDFRKGIEDYTGSI
+590 HDFRKGIEDYTDCI
-604 VQELLSLEDKFEYS
+604 VQELLSLEDKFEHS

-647 CNVFREK
+647 CHVFREK

-668 KEGKTGIIK
+668 TDGKTGIIK
-677 GFKSNQG
+677 GFKSKQG

-689 IVKLNP
+689 VVILNQ
-695 ETFQTEFSFP
+695 ETYQTEFSFQ
-705 ERKKY
+705 ERKKSA
-710 VKKPLSRK
+710 KKGKSR

>member
-1 MITIIVEKPS
+1 MITIIAEKPS
-11 VARQISRVIGA
+11 VARQISRVVGA
-22 MERKVG
+22 TQRKVG

-43 LIQLAMPEAYGVVG
+43 LMQLAMPEAYGVTG
-57 YRQENLPIIP
+57 FRRETIPIIP
-67 DMFQLVSRKD
+67 KEFKLVIRKNL
-77 GKGKEDDGV
+77 KGDEELSLN
-86 KEQLRVIKN
+86 EQVYAIKN
-95 LFEHTE
+95 LFDHSEY
-101 KIIVATDAGR
+101 IIVATDAGR

-116 FRYLYQYLD
+116 FRYVYQYLN
-125 CHVPFQ
+125 CHTPFK

-145 GLKNLKDG
+145 GLDNLRDG
-153 HDFDNLFLSAKAR
+153 HEYDNLFLAAKAR

-198 TLAMVCRRFLE
+198 TLAMVCHRFLE
-209 NKNFKPTQ
+209 NKNFVPTP
-217 FWQMHFTTGGDG
+217 FWQMHFTTGDDG
-229 KAASKREQSQTCL
+229 K
-242 NSAEREQPRPKVRAV
+242 AV
-257 KFQTTERWDDKTTA
+257 KFQTTERWNDKETA
-271 ESLYQQLKGYKS
+271 ESLYQQLKGNKS

-294 TEEPP
+294 TEDPP

-329 YEAKVITYP
+329 YEAKAITYP

-353 PKLLRTFQDNEQWG
+353 PKLLRTLQENEQWG
-367 ALSMTICKPN
+367 ALSMTIRKPN
-377 THSVD
+377 TRSVD
-382 ASKVT
+382 ATKVT

-413 VARMLEAFSDK
+413 VARMLEAFSEK

-431 ITVEVDGVQ
+431 IMVEVDGVQ

-453 RFIQNEENDNDRL
+453 RFIQNEETDNDRL

-474 LVVSGWG
+474 LAVSGWG
-481 LAEGKTKPIPIHTEA
+481 LAEGKTKPVPIHTEA

-563 DKQIADVAMTGQWE
+563 DKQIADVAMTSRWE
-577 KVLSRIERGEYNA
+577 QTLARIEQGEYCA
-590 NDFRKGIEDYTGSI
+590 DDFRKDIENYTGSI
-604 VQELLSLEDKFEYS
+604 VNELLSLEDKFEHS

-628 KGTMQFYKKVV
+628 KGTMQFYKKIV

-647 CNVFREK
+647 MRIFREK
-654 AGKELTNDQLKALL
+654 AGKELTNTQLKDLIRD
-668 KEGKTGIIK
+668 GKTGIIK
-677 GFKSNQG
+677 GFKSKQG

-689 IVKLNP
+689 VVTLNR
-695 ETFQTEFSFP
+695 ETYQTEFLFP
-705 ERKKY
+705 ERKKS
-710 VKKPLSRK
+710 VKKGKSR

>member
-1 MITIIVEKPS
+1 MITIIAEKPS
-11 VARQISRVIGA
+11 VARQISRVVGA

-43 LIQLAMPEAYGVVG
+43 LIQLAMPEAYGVTG
-57 YRQENLPIIP
+57 FRQENLPIIP

-86 KEQLRVIKN
+86 KEQLRVIRN
-95 LFEHTE
+95 LVEHTE

-153 HDFDNLFLSAKAR
+153 HDFDNLFHSAKAR

-217 FWQMHFTTGGDG
+217 FWQMHFTTED
-229 KAASKREQSQTCL
+229 KSK
-242 NSAEREQPRPKVRAV
+242 VV
-257 KFQTTERWDDKTTA
+257 KFQTSERWNDKTTA
-271 ESLYQQLKGYKS
+271 ENLYQQLKGYKS

-294 TEEPP
+294 AEEPP

-310 ANVKY
+310 ANVRY
-315 GFTAEQTLAIAQKL
+315 GFTAEQTLTIAQKL
-329 YEAKVITYP
+329 YEAKAITYP
-338 RTSSRYIPDD
+338 RTSSCYISDD

-353 PKLLRTFQDNEQWG
+353 PKLLRTLQDNEQWG
-367 ALSMTICKPN
+367 ALSMTIRKPN

-440 FVTKGTVIKKAGW
+440 FVTKGTVVKKAGW
-453 RFIQNEENDNDRL
+453 RFIQNEETDNDRL

-474 LVVSGWG
+474 LAVSGWG
-481 LAEGKTKPIPIHTEA
+481 LAEGKTKPVPIHTEA
-496 TLLSEMESCGKGIDD
+496 TLLSEMESCGNGIDD
-511 EELAQ
+511 EKLAQ

-563 DKQIADVAMTGQWE
+563 DKQIADVAMTGRWE
-577 KVLSRIERGEYNA
+577 QSLARIERGEYNA

-604 VQELLSLEDKFEYS
+604 VQELLSLEDKFEHS

-647 CNVFREK
+647 CHVFREK
-654 AGKELTNDQLKALL
+654 AGNELTNDQLKALL
-668 KEGKTGIIK
+668 TEGKTGIIK
-677 GFKSNQG
+677 GFKSKQG

-689 IVKLNP
+689 VVTLNG

-705 ERKKY
+705 ERKKSA
-710 VKKPLSRK
+710 KKGKSR

>member
-1 MITIIVEKPS
+1 MYKTTESIYYHTMITIIAEKPS
-11 VARQISRVIGA
+11 VARQISRVVGA

-43 LIQLAMPEAYGVVG
+43 LIQLAMPEAYGVTG
-57 YRQENLPIIP
+57 FRRESLPIIP
-67 DMFQLVSRKD
+67 EMFQLVSRKD
-77 GKGKEDDGV
+77 AKGKEDDGV

-153 HDFDNLFLSAKAR
+153 NDFDNLFLSAKAR

-198 TLAMVCRRFLE
+198 TLAMVCHRFLE

-217 FWQMHFTTGGDG
+217 FWQMHFTTEGNG
-229 KAASKREQSQTCL
+229 Q
-242 NSAEREQPRPKVRAV
+242 AV
-257 KFQTTERWDDKTTA
+257 KFQTTERWNDKETA
-271 ESLYQQLKGYKS
+271 ESIYQLLKGYKS
-283 VVISKVECKEK
+283 VVISKVECKDK

-299 LLYDLTALQKD
+299 LLYDLTSLQKD

-329 YEAKVITYP
+329 YEAKAITYP

-353 PKLLRTFQDNEQWG
+353 PKLQRTLQDNEQWG
-367 ALSMTICKPN
+367 ALSMTIRKPN
-377 THSVD
+377 TRSVD

-431 ITVEVDGVQ
+431 ITVEVEGVP
-440 FVTKGTVIKKAGW
+440 FAVKGTVIKKAGW
-453 RFIQNEENDNDRL
+453 RFIQNEDTDNDHL

-474 LVVSGWG
+474 LAVSGWG
-481 LAEGKTKPIPIHTEA
+481 LAEGKTKPVPIHTEA
-496 TLLSEMESCGKGIDD
+496 TLLSEMESCGKGIED

-577 KVLSRIERGEYNA
+577 KALSRIERGEYNA
-590 NDFRKGIEDYTGSI
+590 NDFRKGIEDYTGCI
-604 VQELLSLEDKFEYS
+604 VQELLSLEDKFEHS

-647 CNVFREK
+647 CHVFREK

-668 KEGKTGIIK
+668 TDGKTGIIK
-677 GFKSNQG
+677 GFKSKQG

-689 IVKLNP
+689 IVKLTP

-705 ERKKY
+705 ERKKSA
-710 VKKPLSRK
+710 KKGKSR

>member
-1 MITIIVEKPS
+1 MITIIAEKPS
-11 VARQISRVIGA
+11 VARQISRVVGA
-22 MERKVG
+22 TQRKVG

-43 LIQLAMPEAYGVVG
+43 LMQLAMPEAYGITG
-57 YRQENLPIIP
+57 FRRDALPIIP
-67 DMFQLVSRKD
+67 KEFQLVIRKNL
-77 GKGKEDDGV
+77 KGDEEMSLN
-86 KEQLRVIKN
+86 EQVYTIKN
-95 LFEHTE
+95 LFERSE
-101 KIIVATDAGR
+101 YIIVATDAGR

-116 FRYLYQYLD
+116 FRYVYQYYG
-125 CHVPFQ
+125 CKTPFK

-145 GLKNLKDG
+145 GLDSLRDG
-153 HDFDNLFLSAKAR
+153 HEYDNLFLAAKAR

-186 RGTYSL
+186 KGTYSL

-217 FWQMHFTTGGDG
+217 FWQMHFTTEGDG
-229 KAASKREQSQTCL
+229 KT
-242 NSAEREQPRPKVRAV
+242 V
-257 KFQTTERWDDKTTA
+257 KFLTANRWEDKAVA
-271 ESLYQQLKGYKS
+271 EVLYQQMKEHKS

-294 TEEPP
+294 AEEPP

-315 GFTAEQTLAIAQKL
+315 GFTAEQTLGIAQRL
-329 YEAKVITYP
+329 YEAKAITYP

-353 PKLLRTFQDNEQWG
+353 PKLLHTLADDEQWG

-377 THSVD
+377 TRSVD

-406 KKIYNMI
+406 KKIYNMV
-413 VARMLEAFSDK
+413 VARMLEAFSEK

-431 ITVEVDGVQ
+431 ITIEVDGVQ
-440 FVTKGTVIKKAGW
+440 FVTKGTVTKKAGW
-453 RFIQNEENDNDRL
+453 RFIQNEETDKDRL

-474 LVVSGWG
+474 LAVSGRG
-481 LAEGKTKPIPIHTEA
+481 LAEGKTKPVPIHTEA

-563 DKQIADVAMTGQWE
+563 DKQIADVTMTGQWE
-577 KVLSRIERGEYNA
+577 QSLAKIERGEYNA
-590 NDFRKGIEDYTGSI
+590 DGFRKGIEDYTGSI
-604 VQELLSLEDKFEYS
+604 VHELLSLEDRFEHS

-628 KGTMQFYKKVV
+628 KGTMQFYKKVI

-647 CNVFREK
+647 MHIFREK
-654 AGKELTNDQLKALL
+654 AGKELTDTQLKDLVMN
-668 KEGKTGIIK
+668 GKTGIIK
-677 GFKSNQG
+677 GFKSKQG

-689 IVKLNP
+689 VVTLNR

-705 ERKKY
+705 GRKKSA
-710 VKKPLSRK
+710 KKPQSRK

>member
-1 MITIIVEKPS
+1 MITIIAEKPS
-11 VARQISRVIGA
+11 VARQISRVVGA

-43 LIQLAMPEAYGVVG
+43 LIQLAMPEAYGVTG
-57 YRQENLPIIP
+57 FRREALPIIP
-67 DMFQLVSRKD
+67 DVFQLVSRKD
-77 GKGKEDDGV
+77 AKGKEDNGV

-95 LFEHTE
+95 LLEHTE

-116 FRYLYQYLD
+116 FRYLYQYLG

-153 HDFDNLFLSAKAR
+153 HDYDNLFLSAKVR

-186 RGTYSL
+186 KGTYSL

-209 NKNFKPTQ
+209 NKNFVPTP
-217 FWQMHFTTGGDG
+217 FWQMHFTSEGDG
-229 KAASKREQSQTCL
+229 
-242 NSAEREQPRPKVRAV
+242 RAV
-257 KFQTTERWDDKTTA
+257 KFQTLDRWKDKADA
-271 ESLYQQLKGYKS
+271 ESVYQKLKS
-283 VVISKVECKEK
+283 ANNVTISKVECKEK

-299 LLYDLTALQKD
+299 LLYDLTTLQKD
-310 ANVKY
+310 ANVRY
-315 GFTAEQTLAIAQKL
+315 GFTAEQTLTIAQKL
-329 YEAKVITYP
+329 YEAKTITYP

-353 PKLLRTFQDNEQWG
+353 PKLLRTLADNEQWG
-367 ALSMTICKPN
+367 ALSMTIRKPN
-377 THSVD
+377 RHSVD
-382 ASKVT
+382 VSKVT

-398 LEHPSNDD
+398 PQYPSNDD
-406 KKIYNMI
+406 KKIYNLI

-424 CEKQQTT
+424 CVKELTT
-431 ITVEVDGVQ
+431 ITVDVDGIP
-440 FVTKGTVIKKAGW
+440 FVAMGTVIRQQGW
-453 RFIQNEENDNDRL
+453 RFIMNEDTDADRL

-474 LVVSGWG
+474 LHVTGWG
-481 LAEGKTKPIPIHTEA
+481 LAEGKTKPAAIHTEA
-496 TLLSEMESCGKGIDD
+496 TLLSEMEHCGKSIDD

-516 AIKECGIGTPATRAN
+516 AIKDCGIGTPATRAA

-577 KVLSRIERGEYNA
+577 QSLARIERGEYSA
-590 NDFRKGIEDYTGSI
+590 EDFRKGIEDYTGSI
-604 VQELLSLEDKFEYS
+604 VSELLSLEDRFEHN

-647 CNVFREK
+647 CHVFREK

-668 KEGKTGIIK
+668 TEGRTGIIK
-677 GFKSNQG
+677 GFKSKQG

-689 IVKLNP
+689 VVTLNR

-705 ERKKY
+705 ERKSQS
-710 VKKPLSRK
+710 KKGKSRK

>member
-1 MITIIVEKPS
+1 MITIIAEKPS
-11 VARQISRVIGA
+11 VARQISRVVGA

-43 LIQLAMPEAYGVVG
+43 LIQLAMPEAYGITG
-57 YRQENLPIIP
+57 FRRESLPIIP
-67 DMFQLVSRKD
+67 DEFHLVSRKD
-77 GKGKEDDGV
+77 AKGSEDAGV
-86 KEQLRVIKN
+86 KEQLKVIKN

-116 FRYLYQYLD
+116 FRYLYQYLG

-145 GLKNLKDG
+145 GMKNLKDG

-186 RGTYSL
+186 KGTYSL

-209 NKNFKPTQ
+209 NKNFKPTP
-217 FWQMHFTTGGDG
+217 FWQMHFTTGSDG
-229 KAASKREQSQTCL
+229 NAI
-242 NSAEREQPRPKVRAV
+242 
-257 KFQTTERWDDKTTA
+257 KFQTVERWEDKATVET
-271 ESLYQQLKGYKS
+271 LYQQLKGNKS
-283 VVISKVECKEK
+283 VVISKVECKDK

-315 GFTAEQTLAIAQKL
+315 GFTAEQTLGIAQKL
-329 YEAKVITYP
+329 YEAKAITYP

-353 PKLLRTFQDNEQWG
+353 PKLLHTLAEDEQWG
-367 ALSMTICKPN
+367 ALSMTIRKPSR
-377 THSVD
+377 HSVD

-398 LEHPSNDD
+398 QQYPSNDD
-406 KKIYNMI
+406 KKIYNLI
-413 VARMLEAFSDK
+413 VGRMLEAFSDK
-424 CEKQQTT
+424 CIKELTT
-431 ITVEVDGVQ
+431 VTAEVNDVQ
-440 FVTKGTVIKKAGW
+440 FVTKGTVIRQPGW
-453 RFIQNEENDNDRL
+453 RFINNEDTDSDRL
-466 PNWKEGQE
+466 QNWREGQE
-474 LVVSGWG
+474 IPVSGWG
-481 LAEGKTKPIPIHTEA
+481 LAEGKTKPVPIHTEA
-496 TLLSEMESCGKGIDD
+496 TLLTEMESCGKGIDD

-516 AIKECGIGTPATRAN
+516 AIKDCGIGTPATRAN

-563 DKQIADVAMTGQWE
+563 DRQIADVAMTGQWE
-577 KVLSRIERGEYNA
+577 QSLAKIERGEYSPD
-590 NDFRKGIEDYTGSI
+590 DFRKGIEDYTGSI
-604 VQELLSLEDKFEYS
+604 VQELLSLEDRFEHS

-647 CNVFREK
+647 CHVFREK
-654 AGKELTNDQLKALL
+654 SGKELTNDQLKTLL
-668 KEGKTGIIK
+668 ADGKTGIIK
-677 GFKSNQG
+677 GFKSKQG

-689 IVKLNP
+689 VVTLNR

-705 ERKKY
+705 ERKKSA
-710 VKKPLSRK
+710 KKGKSR